1 MKSTRKVRH
10 RADAIASATRYGRGN
25 FRSTFRNSRC
35 KPAPADAA
43 ARRPYRK
50 KGSRAPNGMPNIGTV
65 ILAAGE
71 SSRLGQPK
79 QLVQFRGKS
88 LVRRIV
94 DAATEAGCEPILI
107 VTGSDAAAETSMRPP
122 HLNPLPLKRGE
133 ERTTS
138 RALVDLIGREL
149 KQTSAT
155 LVENENW
162 RGGIGS
168 SIRRG
173 VQSLIDNASNLEAI
187 VVLVCD
193 QPFVDARTIKGL
205 IALREKTN
213 KPLVASAY
221 SGTLGVPA
229 LFDRSCFPEL
239 IELSDES
246 GAKSIIMRNRERVA
260 EFPFPQG
267 EIDIDTVADYE
278 KHK

>member
-1 MKSTRKVRH
+1 
-10 RADAIASATRYGRGN
+10 
-25 FRSTFRNSRC
+25 
-35 KPAPADAA
+35 
-43 ARRPYRK
+43 
-50 KGSRAPNGMPNIGTV
+50 MPNIGAV

-88 LVRRIV
+88 LLGRIV
-94 DAATEAGCEPILI
+94 EAASEAGCSPIAVVIAGNAGENAL
-107 VTGSDAAAETSMRPP
+107 PNP
-122 HLNPLPLKRGE
+122 HLNPLPEGE
-133 ERTTS
+133 EKTVS
-138 RALVDLIGREL
+138 RRNLKNLIVREL
-149 KQTSAT
+149 KDSAT
-155 LVENENW
+155 IVENENW
-162 RGGIGS
+162 RAGIGTS
-168 SIRRG
+168 VRVG
-173 VQSLIDNASNLEAI
+173 VQSLIDNTSNLEAI
-187 VVLVCD
+187 VLLVCD
-193 QPFVDARTIKGL
+193 QPFVDARTIGQL
-205 IALREKTN
+205 SSLREKTN
-213 KPLVASAY
+213 KPIVASAY

>member
-1 MKSTRKVRH
+1 
-10 RADAIASATRYGRGN
+10 
-25 FRSTFRNSRC
+25 
-35 KPAPADAA
+35 
-43 ARRPYRK
+43 
-50 KGSRAPNGMPNIGTV
+50 MPNIGAV

-71 SSRLGQPK
+71 SSRLGRPK
-79 QLVQFRGKS
+79 QLIQFRGKS
-88 LVRRIV
+88 LVRRTA
-94 DAATEAGCEPILI
+94 DAASEAGCEPILV
-107 VTGSDAAAETSMRPP
+107 VTGSDTTAETSMRTP
-122 HLNPLPLKRGE
+122 HLNPLPFERGE
-133 ERTTS
+133 EKTTS
-138 RALVDLIGREL
+138 RALVDLIAREL

-162 RGGIGS
+162 RRGIGT

-221 SGTLGVPA
+221 SGTFGVPA
-229 LFDRSCFPEL
+229 LFDCSCFPEL
-239 IELSDES
+239 LKLSDES
-246 GAKSIIMRNRERVA
+246 GAKSIIVRNRERVA

-278 KHK
+278 RYK